1 MSRDRGRASIGQV
14 RAGGPKYARMK
25 DATAACASP
34 RKACRS
40 LAFERQGAC
49 IAREHDFVLR
59 TMGARTSLRTE
70 RIGVLA
76 NAPTIY
82 VVHDDDEFLSELC
95 AGARTTGLE
104 VLAYAEEGT
113 FLKQVPANR
122 AGCLLAE
129 DRDASRLAAVLA
141 ELGVEMPIV
150 AVASDGGDELSSPVP
165 GVHDI
170 VTWPCPPERLAP
182 TILRTIAADL
192 ARRWGDRVDGEAR
205 ERFSL
210 LTPREREVLELVVE
224 GLPSREIAMRLRLS
238 EKTVEV
244 YRSHINRKMRTRNAV
259 ELTKLVQSL
268 RMGRVSGAAP
278 ESAATSDTAVD
289 R

>member
-1 MSRDRGRASIGQV
+1 M
-14 RAGGPKYARMK
+14 
-25 DATAACASP
+25 
-34 RKACRS
+34 
-40 LAFERQGAC
+40 
-49 IAREHDFVLR
+49 
-59 TMGARTSLRTE
+59 
-70 RIGVLA
+70 LA

-95 AGARTTGLE
+95 AGARSTGLE

-122 AGCLLAE
+122 AGCLLAG

-150 AVASDGGDELSSPVP
+150 AVASDGADEPMSPMIP

-192 ARRWGDRVDGEAR
+192 ARRWGNHVDGEAR

-268 RMGRVSGAAP
+268 RMGSGNGAAP
-278 ESAATSDTAVD
+278 ASAVAAEPPVSGG
-289 R
+289 